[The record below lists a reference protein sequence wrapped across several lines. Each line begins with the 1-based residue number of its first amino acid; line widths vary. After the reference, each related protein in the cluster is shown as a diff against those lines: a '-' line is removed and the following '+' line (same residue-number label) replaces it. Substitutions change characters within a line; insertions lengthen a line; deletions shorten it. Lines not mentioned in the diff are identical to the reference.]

1 MQLYHMYFISLCN
14 FSNFSLPMT
23 VKFAMP
29 EPSGDEARHVN
40 CSRDESLKLNL
51 TQNKT

>member
-1 MQLYHMYFISLCN
+1 MYVISLCQ
-14 FSNFSLPMT
+14 FSQFPLPMT

-29 EPSGDEARHVN
+29 EPSGGEARHVN